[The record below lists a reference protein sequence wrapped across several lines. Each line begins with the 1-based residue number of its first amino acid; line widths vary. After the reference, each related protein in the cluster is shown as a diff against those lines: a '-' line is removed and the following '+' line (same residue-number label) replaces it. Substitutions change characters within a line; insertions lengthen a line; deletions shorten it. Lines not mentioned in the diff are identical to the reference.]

1 MARCPAIPQQT
12 MAWIKPYINMEV
24 SIMKSSYALMAIASS
39 LVLNMSAAT
48 PVLAEQYG
56 GNWND
61 KNMASD
67 SKELGEHHM
76 DGTVTKVNHRTGFI
90 TVKTEEGLLRLH
102 YPPKSIKDIKDGN
115 KIRLYLGYSEL
126 SKKM

>member
-1 MARCPAIPQQT
+1 
-12 MAWIKPYINMEV
+12 MEV
-24 SIMKSSYALMAIASS
+24 SIMKSTYPVMAVALGLAVSVS
-39 LVLNMSAAT
+39 VAT
-48 PVLAEQYG
+48 PVLAGEYG

-67 SKELGEHHM
+67 NNEMGEHHM
-76 DGTVTKVNHRTGFI
+76 DGTVTKVNHHTGFI
-90 TVKTEEGLLRLH
+90 SVKTAEGSMRLH